1 MSKGVKGIDVS
12 YANGTIDWEKVAAAG
27 IEWAMIRIGY
37 CYNNGKLKVDTH
49 FHYNIQQATAAGLN
63 IGVYLFSY
71 ALTAQ
76 AAGVAAEEVMEVLSK
91 YQIDLPLVFDIEDS
105 SAVKYTSF
113 KKDVNTAIVKAF
125 LSKVVAAGYVGM
137 IYANKSFFENNL
149 IISGLPYEVWVA
161 QWGSECTYK
170 GDYGI
175 WQYSETGRVDGIS
188 TMVDMNI
195 MYKDYPAIIGFD
207 EDETE
212 EPTAEAPEEDD
223 MVNEDQENV
232 YYVVIKNDNLTKI
245 AKAHGVPL
253 QLLIKVN
260 PQIKNPNL
268 IYPGDKIRIP
278 VKDIG

>member
-12 YANGTIDWEKVAAAG
+12 YANGTIDWEKVADAG

-76 AAGVAAEEVMEVLSK
+76 AAGVAADEVIHELGP

-113 KKDVNTAIVKAF
+113 SKDVNTAIIAAF
-125 LSKVVAAGYVGM
+125 LSKVDQAGYVGM
-137 IYANKSFFENNL
+137 IYANKSFFETNL
-149 IISGLPYEVWVA
+149 VMSKLPYEVWVA
-161 QWGSECTYK
+161 QWANECTYK

-175 WQYSETGRVDGIS
+175 WQYSETGKVEGID
-188 TMVDMNI
+188 TFVDMNI
-195 MYKDYPAIIGFD
+195 MYKDYPALIGFD

-212 EPTAEAPEEDD
+212 WPVDEPPEEEDVIND
-223 MVNEDQENV
+223 DQENV
-232 YYVVIKNDNLTKI
+232 YYMVIKNDNLTKI
-245 AKAHGVPL
+245 AKMHGVPL

-278 VKDIG
+278 AKEIG